1 MYRNRVGV
9 LLADGL
15 GITGSLDDLNE
26 FCLALISEGGRL
38 RVSRPLMPRLFI
50 SQLAGPA
57 PLERMEIVQLLRQLV
72 WLRDLGLAC
81 GVADLTRPWREVA
94 SETVHQL

>member
-1 MYRNRVGV
+1 
-9 LLADGL
+9 
-15 GITGSLDDLNE
+15 
-26 FCLALISEGGRL
+26 
-38 RVSRPLMPRLFI
+38 
-50 SQLAGPA
+50 
-57 PLERMEIVQLLRQLV
+57 MEIVQLLRQLV